1 MKVQVPLS
9 TIPTDELIEELIN
22 RVSDSL
28 KDPEPQ
34 FDYFLSV
41 FDDDERTIF
50 GSRILGMQD
59 RFLERVKK
67 Q

>member
-1 MKVQVPLS
+1 MRE
-9 TIPTDELIEELIN
+9 IPTEELIEELIN
-22 RVSDSL
+22 RIADSL
-28 KDPEPQ
+28 GDSDLQ
-34 FDYFLSV
+34 FDYFLDV
-41 FDDDERTIF
+41 FDDEERTIF